1 MAEDR
6 AVSRLVP
13 NKEKEMSGIYIPNM
27 EMPKD
32 GHFLQILIAENG
44 DISYEYV
51 SYNSPHMGFTLHKS
65 KAIEV
70 PTHGDLVDRQKL
82 IKALSKAW
90 DVDDDQ
96 DFANKS
102 VWRIVEKEASTIIEA
117 SKERE

>member
-1 MAEDR
+1 
-6 AVSRLVP
+6 
-13 NKEKEMSGIYIPNM
+13 MSGIYIPNM
-27 EMPKD
+27 EMPKE
-32 GHFLQILIAENG
+32 GFIRLIIEPNG
-44 DISYEYV
+44 TVKEINP
-51 SYNSPHMGFTLHKS
+51 YNEAVIPTEA

-102 VWRIVEKEASTIIEA
+102 VWRIVEKEAPTVIEA
-117 SKERE
+117 STEERE